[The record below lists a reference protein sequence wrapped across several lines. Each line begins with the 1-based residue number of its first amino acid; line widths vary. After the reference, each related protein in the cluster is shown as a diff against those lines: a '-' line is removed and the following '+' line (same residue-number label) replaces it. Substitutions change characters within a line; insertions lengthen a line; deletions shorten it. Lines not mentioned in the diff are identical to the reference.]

1 MRALLAGM
9 VFAVAVGLLLAP
21 AGVAADTFRL
31 TIGAGHPV
39 DASAWITSMRDYLQ
53 VEVKKRV
60 ESRTPHKI
68 EWVEAY
74 GGSIAKLGEVL
85 EAIES
90 GLMDI
95 GDVHIPFEP
104 AKLMAHNFP
113 YFVPFA
119 SPDPLLATKAAYKVY
134 QDHPPLRE
142 ALEKKYN
149 QVFLGVGAVTC
160 YNLVTTF
167 PWERVDQLKG
177 RKIAAAGP
185 NIPWVQAIGAVGV
198 QSNLNE
204 AYTSMQ
210 TGVYQGWVMHAQ
222 ATVSFKLHEV
232 AKHYTVT
239 DFQATPNVLLTMN
252 RDTWRK
258 LPKPVQDIF
267 TEVASQYHI
276 VQTPLAMAKDEA
288 AFKTMK
294 EAGSTVRT
302 LSWEEKVKWANA
314 IPDIPKARAE
324 EISKGG
330 MPGDVVKAYY
340 MNQKAAGF
348 KFPRE
353 WFR

>member
-1 MRALLAGM
+1 MKTGWMLLVSGL
-9 VFAVAVGLLLAP
+9 VLGLLLTP
-21 AGVAADTFRL
+21 AGAAAETFRL

-53 VEVKKRV
+53 VEVKKQV
-60 ESRTPHKI
+60 EAKTPHKI

-74 GGSIAKLGEVL
+74 GGSVAKLGEVL

-119 SPDPLLATKAAYKVY
+119 SPDPLLASKAAYKVY
-134 QDHPPLRE
+134 QDQPQLKE
-142 ALEKKYN
+142 VLERKYN

-167 PWERVDQLKG
+167 PWEKVEQLKG

-185 NIPWVQAIGAVGV
+185 NIPWVQAIGAVPV

-232 AKHYTVT
+232 AKYFTVT
-239 DFQATPNVLLTMN
+239 DFQATPNVLITMN
-252 RDTWRK
+252 LNTWKK
-258 LPKPVQDIF
+258 LPKEVQQIVA
-267 TEVASQYHI
+267 EVASRYHL

-294 EAGSTVRT
+294 DTGSTIRT

-314 IPDIPKARAE
+314 LPDIPNQRAA
-324 EISKGG
+324 EISKAGL
-330 MPGDVVKAYY
+330 PGEAVRAYY

-353 WFR
+353 WFK